1 MPAATLTSG
10 AVALLLTL
18 LEQRELFISG
28 AAAEMHPDEVPLLVG
43 AGLLVPDG
51 HEDVAAVPGDDDDV
65 PVSLFWS
72 DTLGGLAGFSPT
84 GGPVLV
90 PPERLLRRRVDVA
103 VALAAIAAELDLP
116 ARWQP
121 TVQVEGLAWEL
132 GEVRLRNRP
141 QRNSLW
147 FARRLS
153 ERAVQRQVE
162 AALAARPHPRLRVLL
177 TSTRDTSLDELSLPG
192 TSIVPVRDVLV
203 APDSLTV
210 SGGILA
216 ARISGTTPSQHGGP
230 IQLSEDGRTLVIL
243 DGDPIHFRSEPQ
255 IAVVRKL
262 VAAHKSGKRFRA
274 RDLTE
279 HGSLRRFFGEEKW
292 ALLAPH
298 LSSVGGRWG
307 FDV

>member
-28 AAAEMHPDEVPLLVG
+28 AAAEMHPDEVPLLVS

-72 DTLGGLAGFSPT
+72 DTLGGLASFSPT
-84 GGPVLV
+84 SGPVLV

-132 GEVRLRNRP
+132 GEARLGRRAHKQP
-141 QRNSLW
+141 IW
-147 FARRLS
+147 FVRRLGGR
-153 ERAVQRQVE
+153 EVRRRVE
-162 AALAARPHPRLRVLL
+162 TAIAARPHPHLCILL
-177 TSTRDTSLDELSLPG
+177 TSTRREGLEEVAFPG
-192 TSIVPVRDVLV
+192 TQIVSVRDVL
-203 APDSLTV
+203 ANSDALAISP
-210 SGGILA
+210 GILE
-216 ARISGTTPSQHGGP
+216 ARLGGVTTPTSISP
-230 IQLSEDGRTLVIL
+230 VDLSPDGRVLVIN
-243 DGDPIHFRSEPQ
+243 GGEPMVFRSPQ
-255 IAVVRKL
+255 HIAAIGKL
-262 VAAHKSGKRFRA
+262 VAAYHAGRRLRA
-274 RDLTE
+274 SDLTD
-279 HGSLRRFFGEEKW
+279 LRGLDRLFGAKRWKE
-292 ALLAPH
+292 
-298 LSSVGGRWG
+298 LSPYLKTRDGGWG
-307 FDV
+307 FEP